1 MAYREV
7 KVLVLTATPERHN
20 SQPTGFSGRQDAT
33 MAPTVTS
40 ITTSAFPR
48 QKVGM
53 GAVGYRRFRTRRT
66 RLSDVSV
73 TEIVHSDQA
82 TQAAARRLI
91 PPTPRC
97 RCVASTVTTPLYR
110 TTVSQALRQTLR
122 RSFPTSRWTNA
133 QDSPTKE
140 VSDVC
145 LCSWNYSSPY
155 DFLHGD
161 DDLGLAS
168 DVGFLEEVEPN
179 DSESLLVVHAPKRK
193 DDHIL
198 WAMTVSSPAPDGR
211 VVSVILSSPSFL
223 RLVPC
228 PWVA

>member
-1 MAYREV
+1 MFPFGTV
-7 KVLVLTATPERHN
+7 
-20 SQPTGFSGRQDAT
+20 SGRNHTDTCAGVA
-33 MAPTVTS
+33 MIS
-40 ITTSAFPR
+40 
-48 QKVGM
+48 
-53 GAVGYRRFRTRRT
+53 
-66 RLSDVSV
+66 
-73 TEIVHSDQA
+73 H
-82 TQAAARRLI
+82 AARARRSQRSRKVVADGKARVLI
-91 PPTPRC
+91 PPSPR
-97 RCVASTVTTPLYR
+97 RCSFVPSVTTPLYS

-122 RSFPTSRWTNA
+122 RSFPTSSWTNA

-228 PWVA
+228 PWVASSMSF